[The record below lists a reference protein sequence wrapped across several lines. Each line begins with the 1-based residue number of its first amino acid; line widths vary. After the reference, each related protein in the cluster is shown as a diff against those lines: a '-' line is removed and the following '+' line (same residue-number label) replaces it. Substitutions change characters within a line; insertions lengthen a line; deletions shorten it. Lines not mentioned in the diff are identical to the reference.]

1 MTFSANIYEISV
13 LLIALAFVIL
23 VFATIPSL
31 LQTKRTIR
39 AFEDLTLESKRTVE
53 SVNKILERA
62 GDRAEDL
69 DDLVKQATDVSKKVV
84 GIADSVVDALK
95 IPLITL
101 LSTIIGAE
109 HGLRRFFIKDK
120 EKKGEEGGG
129 DDVNR

>member
-1 MTFSANIYEISV
+1 MTFSANIYEIAV

-23 VFATIPSL
+23 VLAAIPAL
-31 LQTKRTIR
+31 LQTKRTIK

-53 SVNKILERA
+53 HVNHIMKRA
-62 GDRAEDL
+62 GDRAGDI
-69 DDLVKQATDVSKKVV
+69 DDLVKKATDVSHKVV
-84 GIADSVVDALK
+84 GLADSVVDTVK

-109 HGLRRFFIKDK
+109 HGFRRFFIK
-120 EKKGEEGGG
+120 EKKEGGG

>member
-13 LLIALAFVIL
+13 LLIALAFVVL

-53 SVNKILERA
+53 SINKILERA
-62 GDRAEDL
+62 GERAEDL
-69 DDLVKQATDVSKKVV
+69 DDLLKQATDVSKKVV
-84 GIADSVVDALK
+84 GMADSVVDAVK

-109 HGLRRFFIKDK
+109 HGLRRFFSK
-120 EKKGEEGGG
+120 EKKEEGGG

>member
-1 MTFSANIYEISV
+1 MTFSANIFEIAV

-23 VFATIPSL
+23 VLAVIPAL
-31 LQTKRTIR
+31 LQTKRTIK

-53 SVNKILERA
+53 HVNHIMKRA

-69 DDLVKQATDVSKKVV
+69 DELVKKATDVSHKVV
-84 GIADSVVDALK
+84 GLADSVVDTVK
-95 IPLITL
+95 IPLITI

-109 HGLRRFFIKDK
+109 HGFRKFFIK
-120 EKKGEEGGG
+120 EKKEGGG